1 MMSWEQMMDRSRE
14 LGEGRITHLLIKFSV
29 PAIVGMMVNALYN
42 VVDRI
47 FVGQGVGSMAIA
59 GITVGFPMMIVLMAF
74 GMLIGQG
81 ANALI
86 AIRLG
91 EGKRDEAELI
101 MGNAMVLLVVS
112 SLALTVLGL
121 TFMDP
126 LLRLFGASEAVLPFG
141 RAYMK
146 IILYGSV
153 FQGIGFGMNNFIRSE
168 GNPKIAMMTMLIGAV
183 LNTILDPI
191 FIYLFKMGIKGAA
204 WATILSQAASAA
216 WVLWHFAGGR
226 SVLRLRVKNLRMN
239 WPVIW
244 PALAIGFAPFSM
256 QLAAGLLNS
265 ILNRQLVNYGGDLAV
280 SAMGIVS
287 SIATLIV
294 MPIFGI
300 NQGVQPIIGYNYG
313 ARKFDR
319 VKRALWGAVL
329 AATAVVVFGFIVIQ
343 LFPAWLIGFFNRD
356 PKLLAL
362 GTRALRTFNTMLP
375 VIGFQIVS
383 AAYFQFVGKPRQAM
397 ILSLSRQILLLI
409 PALLI
414 LPRFFGIDGVFYA
427 GPVSDLGSAMLTG
440 FCLYRELQHLEE
452 RHLEGLALEET

>member
-1 MMSWEQMMDRSRE
+1 MDRSRE
-14 LGEGRITHLLIKFSV
+14 LGEGRITHLLFKFSI

-59 GITVGFPMMIVLMAF
+59 GITIGFPMMIVLMAF

-86 AIRLG
+86 SIRLG

-112 SLALTVLGL
+112 SLVLTVLGL
-121 TFMDP
+121 IFMDP
-126 LLRLFGASEAVLPFG
+126 LLRLFGASETVLPFG

-146 IILYGSV
+146 IIYCGAV

-168 GNPKIAMMTMLIGAV
+168 GNPKLAMMTMLIGAV

-191 FIYLFKMGIKGAA
+191 FIYTLKMGIEGAA
-204 WATILSQAASAA
+204 WATILSQAASAV
-216 WVLWHFAGGR
+216 WVVWHFIGER
-226 SVLRLRVKNLRMN
+226 SVLKLRVKKFRMN
-239 WPVIW
+239 WPVVL
-244 PALAIGFAPFSM
+244 PALAIGLAPFSM

-280 SAMGIVS
+280 SAMGIVG

-313 ARKFDR
+313 AQKFDR

-329 AATAVVVFGFIVIQ
+329 AATAVVVIGFIVIQ

-362 GTRALRTFNTMLP
+362 GTRALRIFNTMLP

-397 ILSLSRQILLLI
+397 FLSLSRQLLLLI

-414 LPRFFGIDGVFYA
+414 LPRFWGIDGVFYA
-427 GPVSDLGSAMLTG
+427 GPAADLGSAILTG
-440 FCLYRELQHLEE
+440 ICLYKELQHLED
-452 RHLEGLALEET
+452 RHLEGLALEEA